1 MLNQATRAPQNA
13 SPALEF
19 THSAIA
25 HESKRASLKNQKIR
39 KSENQKIRKSEN
51 QKIRKAEGQKV
62 RRLEG

>member
-39 KSENQKIRKSEN
+39 KSENQKS
-51 QKIRKAEGQKV
+51 RKAEG
-62 RRLEG
+62 

>member
-39 KSENQKIRKSEN
+39 KSENQKIRK
-51 QKIRKAEGQKV
+51 AEGQKV
-62 RRLEG
+62 RRLEDKKIKN

>member
-1 MLNQATRAPQNA
+1 MLNQATSAPQNA

-39 KSENQKIRKSEN
+39 KSENQKIRKSE
-51 QKIRKAEGQKV
+51 KQKV
-62 RRLEG
+62 RRLEDKKIKN

>member
-39 KSENQKIRKSEN
+39 KSENQKS
-51 QKIRKAEGQKV
+51 RKAEGQKV
-62 RRLEG
+62 RRLEDKKIKN

>member
-39 KSENQKIRKSEN
+39 KSENQKIRKSE
-51 QKIRKAEGQKV
+51 KQKV
-62 RRLEG
+62 RRLEDKKIKN

>member
-39 KSENQKIRKSEN
+39 KSENQKIRKSE
-51 QKIRKAEGQKV
+51 GQKV
-62 RRLEG
+62 RRLEDKKIKN